1 MPAAPSNKQLQDR
14 FRNELQSVLYTFLLL
29 SLIEELGNASRQ
41 ELQDELMLR
50 SGGALEIATASHQR
64 WMGRMEKTFRVIEPI
79 GKSKDRAV
87 VRYRLTRKG
96 KQLYTTS
103 LKEIVSPLSGLLPST
118 RID

>member
-1 MPAAPSNKQLQDR
+1 MSAAPTNKQLRDR
-14 FRNELQSVLYTFLLL
+14 FRNELQSVLYPFLLL
-29 SLIEELGNASRQ
+29 SLIAELGSASRQ

-50 SGGALEIATASHQR
+50 SDGTLEITTASHQR
-64 WMGRMEKTFRVIEPI
+64 WMGRMDKTFRVIEPI

-103 LKEIVSPLSGLLPST
+103 LKQIVSPLSDLLPST
-118 RID
+118 PID

>member
-14 FRNELQSVLYTFLLL
+14 FRNELQSVLYPFLLL

-87 VRYRLTRKG
+87 VRYRLPRKG
-96 KQLYTTS
+96 KQLSTTS
-103 LKEIVSPLSGLLPST
+103 LKEIFSPLSNLLPST
-118 RID
+118 PID